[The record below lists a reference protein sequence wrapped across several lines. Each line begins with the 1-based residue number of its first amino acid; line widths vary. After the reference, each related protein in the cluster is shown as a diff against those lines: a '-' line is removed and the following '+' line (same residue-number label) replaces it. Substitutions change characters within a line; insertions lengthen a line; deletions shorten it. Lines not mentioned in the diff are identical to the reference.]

1 MTLSP
6 IQAEGQSGQPT
17 HAQEVDWDRLSD
29 LSPDGS
35 FVNIEFDDASIT
47 AGDYRDPLQ
56 SMMQDLSM
64 DPTDL
69 NPNLTSNDLMAIQE
83 MRKNLE
89 CQQQVRRSKMCE
101 ADKAKVSYFTHSM
114 A

>member
-1 MTLSP
+1 MTLSLTP
-6 IQAEGQSGQPT
+6 AEGQP
-17 HAQEVDWDRLSD
+17 AQAPAQDADWDRLSD
-29 LSPDGS
+29 LSDVGS

-47 AGDYRDPLQ
+47 ASDYRDPLQ

-64 DPTDL
+64 DPSDL
-69 NPNLTSNDLMAIQE
+69 NPSLSSDDLIAIQE

-89 CQQQVRRSKMCE
+89 CEQQVRRSKMCE
-101 ADKAKVSYFTHSM
+101 ADKTKVSHFTRCM